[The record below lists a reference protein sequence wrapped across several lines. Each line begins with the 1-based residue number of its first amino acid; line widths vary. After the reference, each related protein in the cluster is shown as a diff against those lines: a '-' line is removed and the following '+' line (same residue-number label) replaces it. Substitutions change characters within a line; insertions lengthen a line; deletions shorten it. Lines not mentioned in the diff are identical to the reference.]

1 MVKINLENEKKMT
14 LNKNVRNMFKAMNM
28 MMMA

>member
-1 MVKINLENEKKMT
+1 
-14 LNKNVRNMFKAMNM
+14 MFKAMNM